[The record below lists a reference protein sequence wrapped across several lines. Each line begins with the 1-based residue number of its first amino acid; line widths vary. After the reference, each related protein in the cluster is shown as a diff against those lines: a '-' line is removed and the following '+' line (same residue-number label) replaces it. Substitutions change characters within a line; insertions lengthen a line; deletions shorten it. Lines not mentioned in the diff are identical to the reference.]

1 MFEISASGLK
11 KRIIKANNIAI
22 NSFFDFD
29 KSIVPHGGTEA
40 SMFISKNKK
49 GFARVKIYQ
58 DLNNDGIIA
67 RKEMI
72 YKGKCTDP
80 SSGDELLNFI
90 GDVKLIKTMHNCEW
104 VSAKHPDEPIT
115 CTREFIPTLYK
126 LMLVNESHDQFMFEE
141 MGAYAPP
148 DIF

>member
-22 NSFFDFD
+22 NSLFDFD
-29 KSIVPHGGTEA
+29 KSIVPYGGTEA
-40 SMFISKNKK
+40 NIFIFKNKK

-80 SSGDELLNFI
+80 SSGDELMNFT

-104 VSAKHPDEPIT
+104 VRAKHPDESII
-115 CTREFIPTLYK
+115 CTREFIPTLYR
-126 LMLVNESHDQFMFEE
+126 LTLVNKSDDKYIFEA
-141 MGAYAPP
+141 MGDFVPP
-148 DIF
+148 NIF